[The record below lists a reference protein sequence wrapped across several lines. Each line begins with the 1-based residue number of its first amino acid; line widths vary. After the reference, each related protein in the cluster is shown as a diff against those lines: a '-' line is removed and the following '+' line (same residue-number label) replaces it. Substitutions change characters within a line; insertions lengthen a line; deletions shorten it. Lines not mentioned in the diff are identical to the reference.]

1 MLTYQVLRGSAKPCG
16 FEAGNQRK
24 REAERGWVKA
34 QQSADN
40 GGIFV
45 RGRSIFA
52 TEPLGVSAI
61 PAA

>member
-34 QQSADN
+34 QRSADD
-40 GGIFV
+40 GGHLHQGEIDF
-45 RGRSIFA
+45 RN
-52 TEPLGVSAI
+52 
-61 PAA
+61 